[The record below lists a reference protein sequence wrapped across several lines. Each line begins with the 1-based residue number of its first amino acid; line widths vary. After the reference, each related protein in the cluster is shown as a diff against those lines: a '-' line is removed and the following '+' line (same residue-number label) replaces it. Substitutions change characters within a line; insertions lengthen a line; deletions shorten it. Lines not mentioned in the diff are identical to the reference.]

1 MRSSRSSCRGW
12 RNRRA
17 LRRNICAS
25 GAARRHGHTVL
36 IDAAYPGMGGV
47 GVPVRD
53 DAGQVIAALSVG
65 ASSDRIRRREAE
77 LAEMLKKEAQILERA
92 MAQPAK
98 SGALKMIKAS

>member
-1 MRSSRSSCRGW
+1 MPRLAKSPRI
-12 RNRRA
+12 A
-17 LRRNICAS
+17 RRNICAS
-25 GAARRHGHTVL
+25 EIGARAGGTVL

-77 LAEMLKKEAQILERA
+77 LAEMLKKEALILEGA
-92 MAQPAK
+92 MGQPAK
-98 SGALKMIKAS
+98 PGALKMIRAG

>member
-1 MRSSRSSCRGW
+1 
-12 RNRRA
+12 
-17 LRRNICAS
+17 
-25 GAARRHGHTVL
+25 
-36 IDAAYPGMGGV
+36 MGGV

-98 SGALKMIKAS
+98 PGALKMIKAS